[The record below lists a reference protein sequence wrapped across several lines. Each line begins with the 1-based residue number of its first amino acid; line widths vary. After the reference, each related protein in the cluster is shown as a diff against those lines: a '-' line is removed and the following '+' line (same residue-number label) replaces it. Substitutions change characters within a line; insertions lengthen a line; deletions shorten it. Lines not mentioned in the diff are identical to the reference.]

1 MSAYTLIFMNRAAF
15 AEFEDCICFNLRW
28 VTRLV
33 TQHYDHAL
41 ADSGLRATQ
50 LPILARLA
58 AGPMSMA
65 DLADWL
71 AMDRTTLVRNL
82 RPLERSKYIASRP
95 AATGRGLECYLT
107 DAGTALLARVH
118 PRWKA
123 AQKALSQTLGAS
135 RWKEL
140 LSDLEVAGENLA
152 AAQN

>member
-1 MSAYTLIFMNRAAF
+1 MNRTAF

-41 ADSGLRATQ
+41 ADSGLRVTQ

-58 AGPMSMA
+58 AGPTSMA
-65 DLADWL
+65 GLAEWL

-82 RPLERSKYIASRP
+82 RPLERARYVAARP
-95 AATGRGLECYLT
+95 AVGRRGLECYLT
-107 DAGTALLARVH
+107 DDGTALLARVH
-118 PRWKA
+118 PGWKA
-123 AQKALSQTLGAS
+123 AQESLRGTIGAA

-140 LSDLEVAGENLA
+140 LSDLEAASESLA
-152 AAQN
+152 AALN